1 MIGETDKLFN
11 YAESK
16 VDDDK
21 NLILM
26 YLLDQHNTMSE
37 LVDSEIDI
45 VKDEIPHDDDNL
57 DINNLLERIKKKE
70 GKILNLSFWLQKNFI
85 LKYSLLFRSCLSET
99 GCEDDE
105 EAQVCDG
112 GSQ

>member
-1 MIGETDKLFN
+1 
-11 YAESK
+11 
-16 VDDDK
+16 
-21 NLILM
+21 
-26 YLLDQHNTMSE
+26 MSE

-45 VKDEIPHDDDNL
+45 VKDEIPHDDSNL
-57 DINNLLERIKKKE
+57 DINILLERIKKKE

-85 LKYSLLFRSCLSET
+85 SKYSLLFRSCLSKT

>member
-1 MIGETDKLFN
+1 MKMVWLERLTN
-11 YAESK
+11 YSTTQLDESK

-70 GKILNLSFWLQKNFI
+70 GKILNLSFWLQ
-85 LKYSLLFRSCLSET
+85 
-99 GCEDDE
+99 
-105 EAQVCDG
+105 
-112 GSQ
+112 

>member
-1 MIGETDKLFN
+1 
-11 YAESK
+11 
-16 VDDDK
+16 
-21 NLILM
+21 M

-70 GKILNLSFWLQKNFI
+70 GKILQLSFWLQRNSITSYLNIHCYVNQKQPQQD
-85 LKYSLLFRSCLSET
+85 CL
-99 GCEDDE
+99 
-105 EAQVCDG
+105 
-112 GSQ
+112 